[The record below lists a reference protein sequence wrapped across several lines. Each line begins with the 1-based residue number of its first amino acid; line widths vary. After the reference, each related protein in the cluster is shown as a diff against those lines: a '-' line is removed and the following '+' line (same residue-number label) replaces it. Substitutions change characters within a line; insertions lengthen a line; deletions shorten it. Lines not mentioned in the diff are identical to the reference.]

1 MKPKAKADVQSE
13 EKKSEMGNQLEKNL
27 RRFER
32 FQSFQLIR
40 SSRLK
45 GYKLGRNKETGKEA
59 KS

>member
-32 FQSFQLIR
+32 
-40 SSRLK
+40 
-45 GYKLGRNKETGKEA
+45 
-59 KS
+59 